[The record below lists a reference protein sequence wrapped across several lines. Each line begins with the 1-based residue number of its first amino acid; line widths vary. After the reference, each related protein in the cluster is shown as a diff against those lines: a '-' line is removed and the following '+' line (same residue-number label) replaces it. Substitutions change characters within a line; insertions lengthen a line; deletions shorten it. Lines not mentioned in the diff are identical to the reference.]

1 MGLYYLTLMERNLE
15 YRKKLMFV
23 RIMNN
28 IGLSGK
34 NIMNSFNIFN
44 NKCAINNI
52 IGNNI
57 RMNNN
62 ICE

>member
-1 MGLYYLTLMERNLE
+1 
-15 YRKKLMFV
+15 MFV